1 MSANNF
7 YVYRQCTPGMS
18 KSPRQLPNYL
28 KRAEISVDLIV
39 FAGVFCEVYAYTV
52 TVFYRRST

>member
-1 MSANNF
+1 
-7 YVYRQCTPGMS
+7 MS